1 MKKTIFKTALLLI
14 LMCLLSNLSWA
25 QCAICTKTANQLGDA
40 PARGL
45 NAAIIYLMFT
55 PLLIMG
61 YLGYRWFKSSEQE
74 V

>member
-1 MKKTIFKTALLLI
+1 MIYKAGFLLV
-14 LMCLLSNLSWA
+14 LMCFYFNSTWA

-45 NAAIIYLMFT
+45 NYAIIYLMFT

-61 YLGYRWFKSSEQE
+61 YLGYRWFKSTEQE
-74 V
+74 F